1 MKKENKF
8 NIETI
13 TKEDIELISKYT
25 DSSYEELEI
34 AKSISDNIDKIF
46 PTNELTWNKMVLV
59 AFAFKLGEIQGKR
72 HDSCKF
78 LLPNIY

>member
-1 MKKENKF
+1 MKKENF
-8 NIETI
+8 NLGSI
-13 TKEDIELISKYT
+13 TKKDIELISKYT
-25 DSSYEELEI
+25 DSSCEELEI

-72 HDSCKF
+72 QERSKKGGVV
-78 LLPNIY
+78 NA